1 MHSESA
7 TAHNKTMKKIAV
19 FTLVFLAFYSLSA
32 IEASAKTAPE
42 ERKLPILMY
51 HSVLCSEIGAYT
63 VSPERLEADLVE
75 LKRRGYESV
84 TVGEVKRFLKGKGTL
99 PEKPV
104 LLTFDDGHYN
114 NLYYARALLEKH
126 GFTAALH
133 VIGCFT
139 EYSSTHEKDRPEYS
153 HLTWD
158 EIGELSRSGVFEIGS
173 HSYAMHAYKPRF
185 GIKRKK
191 GENEED
197 YERALREDTAR
208 LERCLLEK
216 SGVIPVSYAY
226 PFGAYD
232 ETSERILRSLGYE
245 VLFTCYERIN
255 VLKFG
260 NEAKLARLNRINR
273 DGTIETE
280 RFLNAHGIL

>member
-1 MHSESA
+1 MKKPFVFVILLFLLCPVFPIPANAESA
-7 TAHNKTMKKIAV
+7 A
-19 FTLVFLAFYSLSA
+19 
-32 IEASAKTAPE
+32 E

-51 HSVLCSEIGAYT
+51 HSVLSSKSGVYYVA
-63 VSPERLEADLVE
+63 PERLEQDVAE

-84 TVGEVKRFLKGKGTL
+84 TLAEVKRFLKGKGTL

-114 NLYYARALLEKH
+114 NLFYAKDILKKY
-126 GFTAALH
+126 GFTAVLH

-139 EYSSTHEKDRPEYS
+139 EYSSTHEKDHPEYS
-153 HLTWD
+153 HLTWE

-173 HSYAMHAYKPRF
+173 HSYDMHAYKPRF
-185 GIKRKK
+185 GIKRMK
-191 GENEED
+191 GESAEN
-197 YERALREDTAR
+197 YERALREDTLR

-232 ETSERILRSLGYE
+232 EQSERILRSLGYDA
-245 VLFTCYERIN
+245 LFTCYEKIN
-255 VLKFG
+255 LLRFG
-260 NEAKLARLNRINR
+260 NEEKLSRLHRINR
-273 DGTIETE
+273 DGTLGTAV
-280 RFLNAHGIL
+280 FLDAHAIY